1 MTRTHGHEIHCST
14 PFPIDPSKLT
24 EGQKAMS
31 LAERIR
37 FFNGDAHDV
46 LANGSAVL
54 FQGRGDTHP
63 QMKHT
68 TVLKVPPLHLL
79 FADTPF
85 GWFTGVYHDIP
96 WSKAY
101 WERLCV
107 AAHKA
112 LLEDGAFVIRYGGWR
127 LQIFTRRS

>member
-1 MTRTHGHEIHCST
+1 
-14 PFPIDPSKLT
+14 
-24 EGQKAMS
+24 MS

-37 FFNGDAHDV
+37 LFNGDAHDM
-46 LANGSAVL
+46 LAVL
-54 FQGRGDTHP
+54 FRGRGDTHQ
-63 QMKHT
+63 QMNHT
-68 TVLKVPPLHLL
+68 TVLKVHPVHLL

-112 LLEDGAFVIRYGGWR
+112 LLEDGAFVIRYGGWQVTDIYTA
-127 LQIFTRRS
+127 LIDAGFTVPMKQPKIQFKMRT